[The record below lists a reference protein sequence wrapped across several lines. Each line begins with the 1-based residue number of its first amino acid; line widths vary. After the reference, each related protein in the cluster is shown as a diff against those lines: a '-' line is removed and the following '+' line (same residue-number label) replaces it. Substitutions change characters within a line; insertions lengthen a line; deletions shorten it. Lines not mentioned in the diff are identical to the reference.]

1 MEFSNDNIWESLR
14 VEAEQAGKNE
24 RLLVAYL
31 EETIQGQKSFDTAL
45 SYTLASKLRDEILPG
60 ITLRDLFLEILE
72 SEKSMRQSIRIDRLE
87 VKQASFRSCRSRG
100 NR

>member
-1 MEFSNDNIWESLR
+1 MESSNDNIWESLR
-14 VEAEQAGKNE
+14 GEAEQAGKNE

-60 ITLRDLFLEILE
+60 ITLRDLFWRFWNPKNRCGRASALIW
-72 SEKSMRQSIRIDRLE
+72 RRL
-87 VKQASFRSCRSRG
+87 KIAIQRPTAT
-100 NR
+100 